1 MLHKALGLLGLARK
15 AGRVEFGEEAAG
27 ASCRGQKARLLLLA
41 SDAGEHTVRRARSFC
56 RSGKPV
62 CVTTPFS
69 KEELGGALGFGACAI
84 CAVTD
89 PALALAF
96 VQALDNAAQ
105 YAPALDELTR
115 QTDRVNQRRQEQRA
129 HRNNIKHGKK

>member
-1 MLHKALGLLGLARK
+1 MDEKALRLLGLARK
-15 AGRVEFGEEAAG
+15 AGRVDVGEEPAG
-27 ASCRGQKARLLLLA
+27 ASCRNQKARLLLLA
-41 SDAGEHTVRRARSFC
+41 SDAGEHTVRRARSYC

-62 CVTTPFS
+62 CIQAPFTKS
-69 KEELGGALGFGACAI
+69 ALGGALGVSVCAI

-96 VQALDNAAQ
+96 VQALGEPERYEA
-105 YAPALDELTR
+105 ALDELTR
-115 QTDRVNQRRQEQRA
+115 QTARVTKRRQEEKA

>member
-1 MLHKALGLLGLARK
+1 MNDKALGLLGLARK
-15 AGRVEFGEEAAG
+15 ARYVELGEEPAG
-27 ASCRGQKARLLLLA
+27 ASCRSQKARLLLVA
-41 SDAGEHTVRRARSFC
+41 SDAGEHTVHRARSYC

-62 CVTTPFS
+62 CIQAPFTKS
-69 KEELGGALGFGACAI
+69 ALGGALGVSVCAI

-96 VQALDNAAQ
+96 VQALGEPERYEA
-105 YAPALDELTR
+105 ALDELTR
-115 QTDRVNQRRQEQRA
+115 QTARVTKRRQEEKA

>member
-1 MLHKALGLLGLARK
+1 MNDKALGLLGLARK
-15 AGRVEFGEEAAG
+15 ARYVELGEEPAG
-27 ASCRGQKARLLLLA
+27 ASCRSQKARLLLVA
-41 SDAGEHTVRRARSFC
+41 SDAGEHTVRRARSYC

-62 CVTTPFS
+62 CIQAPFTKS
-69 KEELGGALGFGACAI
+69 ALGGALGVSVCAI

-96 VQALDNAAQ
+96 VQALGEPERYAA
-105 YAPALDELTR
+105 ALDELTR
-115 QTDRVNQRRQEQRA
+115 QTARVTKRRQEEKA

>member
-1 MLHKALGLLGLARK
+1 MNDKALGLLGLARK
-15 AGRVEFGEEAAG
+15 ARYVELGEEPAG
-27 ASCRGQKARLLLLA
+27 ASCRSHKARLLLVA
-41 SDAGEHTVRRARSFC
+41 SDAGEHTVRRARSYC

-62 CVTTPFS
+62 CIQAPFTKS
-69 KEELGGALGFGACAI
+69 ALGGALGVSICAI

-96 VQALDNAAQ
+96 VQALGEPERYEA
-105 YAPALDELTR
+105 ALDELTR
-115 QTDRVNQRRQEQRA
+115 QSARVTKRRQEQKA

>member
-1 MLHKALGLLGLARK
+1 MNDKALGLLGLARK
-15 AGRVEFGEEAAG
+15 ARYVELGEEPAG
-27 ASCRGQKARLLLLA
+27 ASCRSQKARLLLVA
-41 SDAGEHTVRRARSFC
+41 SDAGEHTVRRARSYC

-62 CVTTPFS
+62 CIQTPFTKS
-69 KEELGGALGFGACAI
+69 ALGGALGVSVCAI

-96 VQALDNAAQ
+96 VQALGEPERYEA
-105 YAPALDELTR
+105 ALDELTR
-115 QTDRVNQRRQEQRA
+115 QTARVTKRRQEEKA

>member
-1 MLHKALGLLGLARK
+1 MNDKALGLLGLARK
-15 AGRVEFGEEAAG
+15 ARYVELGEEPAG
-27 ASCRGQKARLLLLA
+27 ASCRSQKARLLLVA
-41 SDAGEHTVRRARSFC
+41 SDAGEHTVRRARSYC

-62 CVTTPFS
+62 CIQAPFTKS
-69 KEELGGALGFGACAI
+69 ALGGALGVSVCAI

-96 VQALDNAAQ
+96 VQALGEPERYEA
-105 YAPALDELTR
+105 ALDELTR
-115 QTDRVNQRRQEQRA
+115 QTARVTKRRQEEKA

>member
-1 MLHKALGLLGLARK
+1 MSDKALGLLGLARK
-15 AGRVEFGEEAAG
+15 ARYVELGEEPAG
-27 ASCRGQKARLLLLA
+27 ASCRSQKARLLLVA
-41 SDAGEHTVRRARSFC
+41 SDAGEHTVRRARSCC

-62 CVTTPFS
+62 CIQAPFTKS
-69 KEELGGALGFGACAI
+69 ALGGALGVSVCAI

-96 VQALDNAAQ
+96 VQALGEPERYEA
-105 YAPALDELTR
+105 ALDELTR
-115 QTDRVNQRRQEQRA
+115 QTARVTKRRQEEKA